1 MRDPCS
7 GTRALTKYRHRGRR
21 MQPDPQLREVGM
33 CRGLGRFLSSSRRHA
48 ARDRS
53 WRRVDR
59 ADRRPGASASPRE
72 RSRAPVGPDDRL
84 RVRGAVSDGRTRNY
98 STPGTLLVLC
108 ITERKARGRPPCFA
122 PGTATQG
129 ADHLPDV
136 AWPPRG
142 LALEWRARR
151 VGGSVSATNAR
162 ISVTPRMTVRAPASV
177 FEELGSYPV
186 RPSGVARR
194 IRRLSCRPRR
204 RTRTR

>member
-1 MRDPCS
+1 MPLPKWRRTAPTAESRAAPIAHIQACAAWARHDCFGSRGCS
-7 GTRALTKYRHRGRR
+7 GLVIA
-21 MQPDPQLREVGM
+21 M
-33 CRGLGRFLSSSRRHA
+33 
-48 ARDRS
+48 
-53 WRRVDR
+53 
-59 ADRRPGASASPRE
+59 PRE